1 MPAKA
6 KAKAKGAAS
15 KKSRAKSRPQPR
27 PQKESPAAE
36 SSRDAERDA
45 QNFTRGILIRGE
57 AARPDEGGNLPS
69 GATHEIVGEDEEG
82 LPVIE
87 RKRYSAF

>member
-6 KAKAKGAAS
+6 KGATAR
-15 KKSRAKSRPQPR
+15 KSRAKSRPKAKPAEETQ
-27 PQKESPAAE
+27 AAE
-36 SSRDAERDA
+36 SNRDAERDA

-57 AARPDEGGNLPS
+57 AARPDESGNLPS

-87 RKRYSAF
+87 RRRYSAF